1 MPLTVVQDLPPF
13 AVKSGGVVRVG
24 GTRVP
29 LDTVVYAYDTG
40 ASPEQ
45 IVERFPS
52 LELPDV
58 YATIAYVLRHRG
70 EVDAYLAERA
80 AQAEEIR
87 RKVEAQPGNIELR
100 RRLRAQRDLR

>member
-1 MPLTVVQDLPPF
+1 MPMTIVQDTPPLTIKP
-13 AVKSGGVVRVG
+13 GGVVRVG

-29 LDTVVYAYDTG
+29 LDTVAYAYDTG
-40 ASPEQ
+40 ASPEE

-70 EVDAYLAERA
+70 EVDAYLAERKA
-80 AQAEEIR
+80 EAEEIR
-87 RKVEAQPGNIELR
+87 RKVEAQPGTIELR
-100 RRLRAQRDLR
+100 RRLRERRDRH